1 MAQQNNFSI
10 FLGQMEIE
18 VETNEEKDSPAN
30 KRNFTRPALKWK
42 IIIPC
47 YDMPSTIDAEE
58 RRRQFIKTFFDKNL
72 VQTFESIVDNCVF
85 QLILSQTLLF
95 AQQKNNHT
103 FTILFNF
110 QAGITVWLERGYT
123 GNLTKM

>member
-10 FLGQMEIE
+10 FFGQMEIE
-18 VETNEEKDSPAN
+18 AETHEEKNPPAN

-58 RRRQFIKTFFDKNL
+58 QSKQFIKTFFDKNL

-85 QLILSQTLLF
+85 QLILSQILLF
-95 AQQKNNHT
+95 A
-103 FTILFNF
+103 
-110 QAGITVWLERGYT
+110 
-123 GNLTKM
+123 